1 MENKTSVYI
10 GGVADNLPP
19 PSGVEEKEVKEI
31 IDCLKLQIDR
41 QEAEGKSLVSS
52 EVESFLMRQ
61 FAQWMA
67 DAHWCPSPWQDAEA
81 GDGTFFVV
89 IHRSRASSSVRR
101 LHVKMTRRNRSHK
114 MMMATTMMM
123 MMVTMM
129 MMLMILI

>member
-61 FAQWMA
+61 FA
-67 DAHWCPSPWQDAEA
+67 
-81 GDGTFFVV
+81 
-89 IHRSRASSSVRR
+89 
-101 LHVKMTRRNRSHK
+101 
-114 MMMATTMMM
+114 
-123 MMVTMM
+123 
-129 MMLMILI
+129 